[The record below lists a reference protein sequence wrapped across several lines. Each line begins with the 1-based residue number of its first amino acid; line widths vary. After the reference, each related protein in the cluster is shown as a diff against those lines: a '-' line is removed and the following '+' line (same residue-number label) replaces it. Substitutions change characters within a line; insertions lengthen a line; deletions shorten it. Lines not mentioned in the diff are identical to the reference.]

1 MPSLS
6 QPANPLAGKVA
17 LVTGASRGIGAS
29 VARRLAADG
38 ATVVVNYMSNS
49 QAAEKICNEINAQG
63 SGRAVPVKADV
74 STVQEGKRLV
84 DETFKEFGKLDILV
98 LNAGLMDL
106 QTLDHITEDQYERHF
121 NINVKVP
128 LFMAKTAA
136 PQMNAGGRIIFFSTS
151 LTMNTNVPPNYL
163 LYVATKGAIQQI
175 TRVLAKD
182 LGTKAITVNCVAPGP
197 TDTDLFRVGKSEDLI
212 NQFKSFHPMKRIGMP
227 DEMAPVVAL
236 LAREESGWVNGQTW
250 FINGGFNV

>member
-1 MPSLS
+1 MS
-6 QPANPLAGKVA
+6 PAHPLAGKVA

-29 VARRLAADG
+29 VARRLAAEG
-38 ATVVVNYMSNS
+38 ASVVVNYLGNAA
-49 QAAEKICNEINAQG
+49 AAEQICTDIDAQG
-63 SGRAVPVKADV
+63 PGRAVAIQADV

-84 DETFKEFGKLDILV
+84 DATLEEFGKLDILV

-106 QTLDHITEDQYERHF
+106 QDLHHITEEQYERHF
-121 NINVKVP
+121 DVNVKVP
-128 LFMAKTAA
+128 LFMAKNAA
-136 PQMNAGGRIIFFSTS
+136 PQMSSGGRIIFFSTS

-182 LGTKAITVNCVAPGP
+182 LGTHGITVNCVAPGP
-197 TDTDLFRVGKSEDLI
+197 TDTDLFRRGKPDALVK
-212 NQFKSFHPMKRIGMP
+212 QFENGHPMKRIGMP

-236 LAREESGWVNGQTW
+236 LARGESSWVNGQTW
-250 FINGGFNV
+250 FVNGGFNV